1 MLLIFQRALS
11 LDPQTEPRS
20 GHQSTIIWRG
30 YAFHRSSAKKFL
42 FVEKSSCTR
51 SARAV
56 NQWQHELVASVIFAI
71 PYILNSGRQLKILPL
86 NRPAAALLGA
96 VLMVATGVVTPER
109 AYRAV
114 NYDTI
119 VLLLAMM
126 LVSSYLYLAH
136 FFEWAADIV
145 LRFSCTP
152 QRLLFYL
159 ILTSGILSAL
169 LVNDTICLMLTPLV
183 IAVIRRGKL
192 PLLPYLIA
200 LATSA
205 NIGSAATLVGNPQNM
220 IIGHFSH
227 IPFSQFSR
235 TLAPAA
241 IIGLAINFIILRF
254 GFRCALR
261 SAVIER
267 EARVVP
273 KLDRGLFAI
282 VCIVFLSIFACF
294 VAGLNLAW
302 TALSGAVLVMVLA
315 RRDTHEVLKLVDWHL
330 LIFFAALFVV
340 VDGLSDTGLP
350 DAIYRHLRP
359 VFGSSVTTQTWNLAW
374 FSVAGSNLF
383 SNVPFV
389 LVAGKW
395 IARFTDPE
403 LMWKVLAL
411 ATTFAGKLTIVGSVA
426 NMIVVES
433 VREHLEV
440 GFWDYARFGIP
451 ITILTTIAGV
461 IVLLV
466 LR

>member
-1 MLLIFQRALS
+1 
-11 LDPQTEPRS
+11 
-20 GHQSTIIWRG
+20 
-30 YAFHRSSAKKFL
+30 
-42 FVEKSSCTR
+42 
-51 SARAV
+51 V
-56 NQWQHELVASVIFAI
+56 NHWQQELVASVIFAI
-71 PYILNSGRQLKILPL
+71 TYALISSRQLKILPL

-126 LVSSYLYLAH
+126 LVSAYLYLAR
-136 FFEWAADIV
+136 FFEWAADVV
-145 LRFSCTP
+145 LRFSRTP
-152 QRLLFYL
+152 QRLLLYL
-159 ILTSGILSAL
+159 TLTSGTLSAL

-205 NIGSAATLVGNPQNM
+205 NIGSVATLVGNPQNM

-227 IPFSQFSR
+227 ISFSQFSR

-241 IIGLAINFIILRF
+241 IIGLAINFTILRF
-254 GFRCALR
+254 GFRGALR
-261 SAVIER
+261 SAVIKR
-267 EARVVP
+267 EAHIVP

-330 LIFFAALFVV
+330 LVFFAALFVV

-350 DAIYRHLRP
+350 DVIYQHLRP
-359 VFGSSVTTQTWNLAW
+359 VFGSSATTQTWNLAW

-395 IARFTDPE
+395 IERFTDPE

-411 ATTFAGKLTIVGSVA
+411 TTTFAGNLTIVGSVA

-466 LR
+466 LK